1 MARGRIAIAMSGGVD
16 SSTAA
21 LILKDVGWDLVGFS
35 MQLWDRNRNKP
46 EDEEAPAGGCCSPDD
61 FYDAREVAARLDI
74 PYYVVDFREE
84 FERMIVRS
92 FIEDYRNGLTPSPCV
107 LCNSKMK
114 FDRLARMAGEVQA
127 THIATGHYAR
137 VGYDEESGRFLLLR
151 AADRSKDQAYF
162 LFELNQ
168 EQLAKAVF
176 PLGDLTKEQ
185 VRETA
190 RRHGLV
196 VADKSESQEI
206 CFIPDGD
213 YAAFIERNC
222 SDIVGKSKAIN
233 PFAPGQIV
241 DSDGRMLGVHQGVH
255 RFTIGQRRGLGI
267 AHTSPLYVVE
277 IRPEE
282 NRVIVGERS
291 ELGRDRC
298 RIIRTNW
305 ISIPCLPEPL
315 RVLAKIRSRHPEAPA
330 TITPM
335 DDGSVEVLF
344 DAPQPAVS
352 PGQACV
358 FYQGDVVVGGGW
370 IDRDKSSRQSAVS
383 SRQCSG
389 LDSNS
394 D

>member
-1 MARGRIAIAMSGGVD
+1 MAEGRIAIAMSGGVD

-21 LILKDVGWDLVGFS
+21 LILKDAGWDLVGFS
-35 MQLWDRNRNKP
+35 MQLWDRTRNIS
-46 EDEEAPAGGCCSPDD
+46 EDEEIAVGGCCSPDD
-61 FYDAREVAARLDI
+61 FYDAREVAARLNI
-74 PYYVVDFREE
+74 PYYVVDFQEE
-84 FERMIVRS
+84 FERTIVRS
-92 FIEDYRNGLTPSPCV
+92 FIEDYRKGLTPSPCV

-114 FDRLARMAGEVQA
+114 FDRLARMADEVHA

-137 VGYDEESGRFLLLR
+137 VGYEEESGRYLLLR

-176 PLGDLTKEQ
+176 PLGGLTKEQ

-213 YAAFIERNC
+213 YAAFIERNHDC
-222 SDIVGKSKAIN
+222 VVGKSGEISL
-233 PFAPGQIV
+233 FAPGQIV
-241 DSDGRMLGVHQGVH
+241 GTDGRILGVHQGIH

-282 NRVIVGERS
+282 NRVVIGERS

-298 RIIRTNW
+298 RVIRTNW
-305 ISIPCLPEPL
+305 ISIPDLFEPL
-315 RVLAKIRSRHPEAPA
+315 QVQAKIRSRHPEAPA

-335 DDGSVEVLF
+335 NDGSVEVLF
-344 DAPQPAVS
+344 DDPQPAVS

-358 FYQGDVVVGGGW
+358 FYQDDVVVGGGW
-370 IDRDKSSRQSAVS
+370 IDRDKS
-383 SRQCSG
+383 
-389 LDSNS
+389 NKK
-394 D
+394 